1 MLTVLQHFRLMC
13 ELISRHK
20 SKLSWSEFCINLRAT
35 YIQQW
40 STSTTYVSIK
50 HTYVPLMHPRFTRLT
65 TRLNGNSLRYRLTVI
80 RCAAAVRYESAAA
93 AAACAD
99 CTHVST
105 VWSRSAASLTG
116 VSASRLTTAVD
127 IGYCLWCRRWYI
139 SLLHVLL
146 LWRQLLWVVHVYV

>member
-1 MLTVLQHFRLMC
+1 MLTVLQHFRLLC

-20 SKLSWSEFCINLRAT
+20 SRLSWSKFCINLRTT

-40 STSTTYVSIK
+40 STSTT
-50 HTYVPLMHPRFTRLT
+50 HTYPSSAPMFRWCIHASHAWPHAWMAIAYGIDLQSYSAPLLYAMNQPTP
-65 TRLNGNSLRYRLTVI
+65 LR
-80 RCAAAVRYESAAA
+80 
-93 AAACAD
+93 AD